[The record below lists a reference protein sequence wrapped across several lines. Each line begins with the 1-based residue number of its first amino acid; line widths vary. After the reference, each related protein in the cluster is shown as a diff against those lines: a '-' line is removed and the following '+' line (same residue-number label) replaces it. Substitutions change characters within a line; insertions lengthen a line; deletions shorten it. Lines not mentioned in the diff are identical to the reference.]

1 MNSPNKPR
9 LAKFEPAP
17 SANGQHPEGEPTDLN
32 AEIDSL
38 KDVLRDAYSRL
49 HKLSISI
56 RRQKK
61 QSRLLK
67 TTLNSLRQLQ
77 QVGA

>member
-1 MNSPNKPR
+1 MNAPKPR
-9 LAKFEPAP
+9 LAVVEPSENG
-17 SANGQHPEGEPTDLN
+17 SANTDTQTNDLS
-32 AEIDSL
+32 AEVESL
-38 KDVLRDAYSRL
+38 KDVLRDAYTRVN
-49 HKLSISI
+49 KLGSAIK
-56 RRQKK
+56 RQKK

>member
-1 MNSPNKPR
+1 MSPAKPR
-9 LAKFEPAP
+9 LAVVD
-17 SANGQHPEGEPTDLN
+17 SGQTESTNGEPNDLA
-32 AEIDSL
+32 AEVESL
-38 KDVLRDAYSRL
+38 KDVLRDAYTRL
-49 HKLSISI
+49 TKLGSSIK
-56 RRQKK
+56 RQRK